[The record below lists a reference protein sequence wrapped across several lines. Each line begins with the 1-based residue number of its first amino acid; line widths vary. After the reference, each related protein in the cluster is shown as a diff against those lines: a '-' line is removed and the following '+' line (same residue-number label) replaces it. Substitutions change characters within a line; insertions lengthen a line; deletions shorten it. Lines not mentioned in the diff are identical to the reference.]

1 MTETVHHVHYQRI
14 RALTL
19 NLSGW
24 IEFYL
29 RETDHGSEKVAVF
42 FAAASEMRD
51 LAARLLETAETW
63 EEQTA
68 RMAREA
74 EPVAA

>member
-14 RALTL
+14 RALTH

-42 FAAASEMRD
+42 FASPDAMRD
-51 LAARLLETAETW
+51 LASRLIETAEQW
-63 EEQTA
+63 EQQTA
-68 RMAREA
+68 LMARE
-74 EPVAA
+74 ETR